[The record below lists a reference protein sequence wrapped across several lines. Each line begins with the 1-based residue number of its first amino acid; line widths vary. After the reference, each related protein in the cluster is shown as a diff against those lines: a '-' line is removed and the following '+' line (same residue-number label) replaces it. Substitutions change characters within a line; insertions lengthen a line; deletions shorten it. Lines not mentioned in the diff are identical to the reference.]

1 MLRRENESDGDLFK
15 RRAQF
20 VRDGIP
26 RELYVERVAWA
37 RQARSAA
44 LFQAL
49 AALIGGLVRRQRKA
63 DASTA
68 KSFST
73 SASVVHRC
81 GVMRIARP
89 RTDT

>member
-1 MLRRENESDGDLFK
+1 MACDGDRDFDLLK

-44 LFQAL
+44 LFEAL
-49 AALIGGLVRRQRKA
+49 VALFAWPFRRQRNA
-63 DASTA
+63 EASTA
-68 KSFST
+68 NSVST
-73 SASVVHRC
+73 SSSVVHRC
-81 GVMRIARP
+81 GVTRMARP